1 MSSAAAFAGPTF
13 LLSLRSKS
21 EMSAMKDLLEEVD
34 PARFL
39 EAFNTRIEDAQTLI
53 DVRQEE

>member
-21 EMSAMKDLLEEVD
+21 EMSAMKDLLEKVD

-53 DVRQEE
+53 DVRRQE